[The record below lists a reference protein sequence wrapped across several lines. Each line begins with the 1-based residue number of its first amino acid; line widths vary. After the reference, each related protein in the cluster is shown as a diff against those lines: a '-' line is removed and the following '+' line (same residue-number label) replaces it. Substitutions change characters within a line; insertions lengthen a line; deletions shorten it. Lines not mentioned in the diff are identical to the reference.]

1 MMKFSN
7 SALYFNHPVFKKHLA
22 LSALLLVLAA
32 CTPVG
37 AVVGAGATVGVAAV
51 QERGLKGGASD
62 LKIQAGVL
70 DQFIK
75 ADLKL
80 TTAIGTE
87 VYDARVLLTGSTTNV
102 KLADQAVKLA
112 WKVEGVKDVINEI
125 QIDRDGAVSDYAQDS
140 WITVQLKSKLTFDR
154 EVLAV
159 NYAIETVNG
168 VVYLIGIAQDRKEL
182 NRVIA
187 VANKIKFVRKV
198 VSHVRIKTPEPGAS

>member
-1 MMKFSN
+1 MMKFSKH
-7 SALYFNHPVFKKHLA
+7 ALDFKRPA
-22 LSALLLVLAA
+22 LIVALFLGLAA

-37 AVVGAGATVGVAAV
+37 VVVGAGATVGVAAV
-51 QERGLKGGASD
+51 QERGIKGGASD

-75 ADLKL
+75 SDLKL
-80 TTAIGTE
+80 TSTIGTE
-87 VYDARVLLTGSTTNV
+87 VYDGRVLLTGSTKNV

-125 QIDRDGAVSDYAQDS
+125 QIDRDGALSDYAQDS
-140 WITVQLKSKLTFDR
+140 WITVQLKSKLTFDK

-168 VVYLIGIAQDRKEL
+168 VVYLIGIAQDKKEL
-182 NRVIA
+182 DRVIA
-187 VANKIKFVRKV
+187 QANKIKFVRKV
-198 VSHVRIKTPEPGAS
+198 VSHVRIKTPGPGAS